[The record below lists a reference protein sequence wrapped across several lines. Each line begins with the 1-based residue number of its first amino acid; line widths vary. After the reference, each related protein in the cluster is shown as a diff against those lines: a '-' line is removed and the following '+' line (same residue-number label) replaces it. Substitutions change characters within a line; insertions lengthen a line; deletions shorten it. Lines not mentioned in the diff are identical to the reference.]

1 MQKTEPF
8 VNKQLRILLEQQ
20 TAAAFM
26 SLVDGLLRGTAFT
39 LLGYDF
45 GPEGNVAFK
54 TTLKPAELGPMTRGL
69 LARWASGAT
78 NIGTTGDRSEVV
90 DPTVLRKVHDKLTAE
105 LPAGVGYSLLIG
117 SKFCTGY
124 LSNAERHGVI
134 EMLEKLATTWEQ
146 EARHAGS

>member
-1 MQKTEPF
+1 MPAESF
-8 VNKQLRILLEQQ
+8 VNKQLRLLLEQQ

-26 SLVDGLLRGTAFT
+26 SLVNGPLAGTHFT

-45 GPEGNVAFK
+45 GPEGNVAYK
-54 TTLKPAELGPMTRGL
+54 TTLKATELAPMARGL
-69 LARWASGAT
+69 LLRWGSGTTA
-78 NIGTTGDRSEVV
+78 IGSTGDRAEVV
-90 DPTVLRKVHDKLTAE
+90 DGHTLRDVQYKLKRE

-134 EMLEKLATTWEQ
+134 EMLEKLANSWEE
-146 EARHAGS
+146 EARS